1 MKHINKLTF
10 ILVIAAVVFVC
21 VLCFGA
27 TVVEQT
33 ADEEEYVSQYF
44 DPDTVNTVKITISE
58 ENWQDMLE
66 NPLEEEYHVCS
77 IGINGDTYD
86 GAAIRTKG
94 NQSLRTVA
102 SSASDR
108 YSFKVKS
115 DEYVKDQTFKGL
127 SAFVLNNTIDDPTY
141 MKEYLSYQMM
151 KEMGV
156 PTPLFAYAAVYIN
169 GEYYGLYLMVEAV
182 EEDFAKRNF
191 GADFGNLYKPDSTD
205 MGGNNNVFAPQ
216 RTAEQG
222 AQKDTVPRGFD
233 REGMTN
239 QVPGGENPAVPVPW
253 GSDGASDASGN
264 PWEFLPDRGVDGTA
278 QMQFPDAEMG
288 MRGMMPPGME
298 KEIPGADRGPGGNG
312 GPGGFSGGGA
322 DLVYTDDSLSSYRT
336 IFDNAVFSRTDTPSS
351 NERVVTALKHLNEG
365 TELEKYIDVD
375 EVLRYFAAHTAL
387 VSLDSYVSNLKH
399 NYYLYENNGKLSMIP
414 WDYNDS
420 FGTFMGTSA
429 SGAVNFPI
437 DTPVSSGIELSQRP
451 MIGSLLAVDSY
462 KAKYHGYLKEIAEG
476 FLGDSFPARVD
487 KIDAL
492 IGEYVKNDPTAF
504 YTYEQY
510 QKSLSELKKFAAL
523 RAKSILGQLEGS
535 IPSTWEGQKA
545 AGAELIPTDD
555 LDLSLLG
562 GMGGGMGRGGGAPAQ
577 RTKGV

>member
-33 ADEEEYVSQYF
+33 ADEEEYVSRYF
-44 DPDTVNTVKITISE
+44 DPDAVNTVKLTISE
-58 ENWQDMLE
+58 DNWQDMLA

-77 IGINGDTYD
+77 IEINGDTYE

-94 NQSLRTVA
+94 NMSLRTVA

-127 SAFVLNNTIDDPTY
+127 SEFVLNNTIDDPTY
-141 MKEYLSYQMM
+141 MKEYLSYQLMSV
-151 KEMGV
+151 MGV
-156 PTPLFAYAAVYIN
+156 PTPLFAYAAVYVN
-169 GEYYGLYLMVEAV
+169 GSYYGLYLMVEAV

-191 GADFGNLYKPDSTD
+191 GTDFGNLYKPESME
-205 MGGNNNVFAPQ
+205 MGGNNNGFAPQ
-216 RTAEQG
+216 RIAGQE
-222 AQKDTVPRGFD
+222 AQKDTEPRGFD
-233 REGMTN
+233 RDDMTN

-253 GSDGASDASGN
+253 DSEGASDASGN
-264 PWEFLPDRGVDGTA
+264 PWEFLPDRGFDGTA

-298 KEIPGADRGPGGNG
+298 EEIPGADRGPGGNG

-429 SGAVNFPI
+429 SDAVNFPI
-437 DTPVSSGIELSQRP
+437 DTPVSSGISLSERP

-462 KAKYHGYLKEIAEG
+462 KAKYHGYLKEIAEK

-492 IGEYVKNDPTAF
+492 IGEYVKTDPTAF

-510 QKSLSELKKFAAL
+510 QKSLPALKKFAAL
-523 RAKSILGQLEGS
+523 RAKSILGQIDGS

-562 GMGGGMGRGGGAPAQ
+562 GMGGGMGRGGVAPAQ